1 MKNNILKIIS
11 FGSMGLLMLV
21 LIVATLFEKLYGS
34 SFALGGIYHS
44 SWFIALWS
52 LLVITAMIYILHVA
66 RRGTLVLLHTS
77 FVVILLGAFVSFLTS
92 QHGNILLANLCLW
105 Q

>member
-21 LIVATLFEKLYGS
+21 LIAATLFEKLYGS

-44 SWFIALWS
+44 PWFIAIW
-52 LLVITAMIYILHVA
+52 
-66 RRGTLVLLHTS
+66 
-77 FVVILLGAFVSFLTS
+77 
-92 QHGNILLANLCLW
+92 
-105 Q
+105 